1 MLLGAHSKSKF
12 TGTEKFVKIQKWITH
27 PNAIDFQNDKPYGEW
42 QQNVVHWDYTLLLL
56 AKEVEFTKYIKPIAL
71 PTEPDQEYITN
82 TPMAFVSGW
91 GNTRMLRT
99 FLNELDD
106 DKSSDIPKR
115 VTVKVVPHDEQICR
129 KRGFYALC
137 SHCAHEAI
145 ICTYGRDKFNST
157 LQEDACRGDSGGS
170 CLIFIDYVR

>member
-1 MLLGAHSKSKF
+1 
-12 TGTEKFVKIQKWITH
+12 
-27 PNAIDFQNDKPYGEW
+27 
-42 QQNVVHWDYTLLLL
+42 
-56 AKEVEFTKYIKPIAL
+56 
-71 PTEPDQEYITN
+71 
-82 TPMAFVSGW
+82 MAFVSGW
-91 GNTRMLRT
+91 GNTRMLKN

-106 DKSSDIPKR
+106 DKSSDIPKT

-145 ICTYGRDKFNST
+145 ICTYGRNEFNST

-170 CLIFIDYVR
+170 CFIFIDYV

>member
-1 MLLGAHSKSKF
+1 
-12 TGTEKFVKIQKWITH
+12 
-27 PNAIDFQNDKPYGEW
+27 
-42 QQNVVHWDYTLLLL
+42 
-56 AKEVEFTKYIKPIAL
+56 
-71 PTEPDQEYITN
+71 
-82 TPMAFVSGW
+82 MAFVSGW
-91 GNTRMLRT
+91 GNTRMLKN

-145 ICTYGRDKFNST
+145 ICTYGRNEFNST

-170 CLIFIDYVR
+170 CLILNDYI